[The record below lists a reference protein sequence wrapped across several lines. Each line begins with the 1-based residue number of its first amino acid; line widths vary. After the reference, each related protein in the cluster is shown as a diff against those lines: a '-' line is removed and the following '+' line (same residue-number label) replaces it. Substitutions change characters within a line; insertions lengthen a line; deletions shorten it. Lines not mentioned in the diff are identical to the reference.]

1 MWTALRAQV
10 SLEHNDSA
18 LEAVGE
24 ESQRWTRI
32 NFEEKLLQHF
42 AKTFNSCLTPSEEA
56 TWTRKLLS
64 CSLSWNQT
72 RKLLTKFRAELLRD
86 SSLDDVQ
93 DVNQNFEYDLEDP
106 SDVES
111 DEKEESLTF
120 DEEIIEE
127 ESDTEPEEEWNN
139 AEDGED
145 ILSD

>member
-42 AKTFNSCLTPSEEA
+42 AKTFNSSLTPSEEA
-56 TWTRKLLS
+56 TWTKLLS

-72 RKLLTKFRAELLRD
+72 RKLLANLSAELLGD
-86 SSLDDVQ
+86 SSEDDVQ
-93 DVNQNFEYDLEDP
+93 DVNQNIESDLEDP
-106 SDVES
+106 SDAES
-111 DEKEESLTF
+111 DEEEESRTF
-120 DEEIIEE
+120 DEEISDSSSEE
-127 ESDTEPEEEWNN
+127 EGDK
-139 AEDGED
+139 AEDEED
-145 ILSD
+145 MLSA